1 MTVFASRI
9 PTFFIVSLGLHLLGI
24 FLLVGLSKDYETLAM
39 PKGGVLIT
47 LGTRP
52 QLAAPPLVEPAP
64 DPEPEPLPKEPE
76 PTPLITPKV
85 IQKKAL
91 IEQQVVV
98 PEPVQKPPKKIEK
111 PPKPVSKPIPKPTPK
126 PKPVLKT
133 KTPPKKP
140 LEPELEKPIQKPQES
155 LNATLQKPVQ
165 TGSDSQSQQINPQA
179 GAPAQQAGRAQGSAS
194 GSAALSTYRAL
205 ISEKLAKNKEYPRRA
220 KIRKQEGTVIITF
233 ILAADG
239 SLLDLYIS
247 QTSGYSLLDEAT
259 LKMVRKSAPF
269 DAFPKSYTDK
279 TLIFKY
285 PVSYFFK

>member
-39 PKGGVLIT
+39 PKGGILIT

-52 QLAAPPLVEPAP
+52 QQAAPPLVEPI
-64 DPEPEPLPKEPE
+64 PEPEPELEPLPKEPE
-76 PTPLITPKV
+76 PTPLITPKI
-85 IQKKAL
+85 IQKNAL
-91 IEQQVVV
+91 IEQQV
-98 PEPVQKPPKKIEK
+98 QKPLKKIETL
-111 PPKPVSKPIPKPTPK
+111 PKPVTKPRPKSTPK
-126 PKPVLKT
+126 PKI
-133 KTPPKKP
+133 KTPPEKPLVSEIKKP
-140 LEPELEKPIQKPQES
+140 AQKPQDS
-155 LNATLQKPVQ
+155 FTAVTSKPVQ
-165 TGSDSQSQQINPQA
+165 TGSDSQSQQINQQA
-179 GAPAQQAGRAQGSAS
+179 GTPAQQAGSAQGSAN

-205 ISEKLAKNKEYPRRA
+205 IAEKLIKNKNYPRRA
-220 KIRKQEGTVIITF
+220 KIRRQQGTVLITF

-247 QTSGYSLLDEAT
+247 KSSGHALLDEAT

-279 TLIFKY
+279 TMIFKY